1 MAMGLQQRL
10 SWFAGK
16 TLRGIGSTQYRH
28 RRHHTCLET
37 KNGRA
42 RSTGGPHKKGDI
54 SPKVEFFNR
63 QLRQAMSEFAQ
74 DSQETE
80 PAI

>member
-1 MAMGLQQRL
+1 LQANRCGAL
-10 SWFAGK
+10 D
-16 TLRGIGSTQYRH
+16 RPIIGIGGITPA
-28 RRHHTCLET
+28 LKL

-54 SPKVEFFNR
+54 TPKVEFFNR